1 MIPEAGALVLLA
13 LFGGVVAVDGTSL
26 GQLMLSR
33 PVVAATLAGWIA
45 GSPEHGALLGLMLEA
60 FQLTVLPVGA
70 ARYPEGGPAAV
81 AAAGAYAGTSH
92 SYSALLVVLIFAL
105 ILERVGGASVDG
117 LRKLNVRLC
126 PPPGRTSVRSGKLE
140 RRHLLAVGVDFAR
153 GMALAGGGALLLGW
167 VLQEGFFL
175 LPHGTVARLA
185 LGAVLAASMGAVF
198 RLFGRDR
205 LPLLAAGAAVGVL
218 VLVLLG

>member
-1 MIPEAGALVLLA
+1 MIPDAVPLVLLV
-13 LFGGVVAVDGTSL
+13 LFGGVAAVDGTSL
-26 GQLMLSR
+26 GQFMLSR

-60 FQLTVLPVGA
+60 FHLTVLPVGA

-81 AAAGAYAGTSH
+81 AAGGAYAGTSH

-105 ILERVGGASVDG
+105 LWERLGGASVDR
-117 LRKLNVRLC
+117 LRQFNVRLC
-126 PPPGRTSVRSGKLE
+126 PPPGRTSIRSGRLE
-140 RRHLLAVGVDFAR
+140 RRHLLALGVDFAR
-153 GMALAGGGALLLGW
+153 GMALAGSGTLLLGW

-175 LPHGTVARLA
+175 LPHGGVARLA
-185 LGAVLAASMGAVF
+185 LGAALAGSLGAAF
-198 RLFGRDR
+198 RLFGRER

-218 VLVLLG
+218 ALVLLG

>member
-1 MIPEAGALVLLA
+1 MIPEPGALLLLV

-45 GSPEHGALLGLMLEA
+45 GSPEQGALVGLFLEA
-60 FQLTVLPVGA
+60 FHLTVLPVGA

-92 SYSALLVVLIFAL
+92 SFSALLVVLVFAL
-105 ILERVGGASVDG
+105 LWERVAGVSVQW
-117 LRKLNVRLC
+117 LRQTNVRLS
-126 PPPGRTSVRSGKLE
+126 PPPGRSSVRSGRLE

-153 GMALAGGGALLLGW
+153 GMALAAAGTLLFGW

-175 LPHGTVARLA
+175 LPHGGVARLA
-185 LGAVLAASMGAVF
+185 LGVVLAASIGAAL
-198 RLFGRDR
+198 RLFGRAR
-205 LPLLAAGAAVGVL
+205 LPLLAAGAAAGAL
-218 VLVLLG
+218 LLVLLR

>member
-1 MIPEAGALVLLA
+1 MIPDAGALVLLA

-26 GQLMLSR
+26 GQFMLSR

-45 GSPEHGALLGLMLEA
+45 GSAEHGALLGLMLEA

-92 SYSALLVVLIFAL
+92 SYSALLVVLIFTL
-105 ILERVGGASVDG
+105 LLERLGGASVER
-117 LRKLNVRLC
+117 LRQVNVRLC
-126 PPPGRTSVRSGKLE
+126 PPPGRASIRSGRLE
-140 RRHLLAVGVDFAR
+140 RRHLIALGVDFAR
-153 GMALAGGGALLLGW
+153 GMALAGAGALLFGW

-185 LGAVLAASMGAVF
+185 LGAVLAGSLGAVF

-205 LPLLAAGAAVGVL
+205 VPLLAAGAAVGVL
-218 VLVLLG
+218 VLVLFG